1 MQRKT
6 DLESGNNALDCV
18 QISTADVG
26 LPQNLILSFLKLVV
40 IWTMLMM
47 MPSGAVCLSLEDT
60 GSWFTEQGLSFRS
73 RAEQMAVRRCGDSCI
88 ITKKD

>member
-47 MPSGAVCLSLEDT
+47 MPSGAV
-60 GSWFTEQGLSFRS
+60 
-73 RAEQMAVRRCGDSCI
+73 
-88 ITKKD
+88 